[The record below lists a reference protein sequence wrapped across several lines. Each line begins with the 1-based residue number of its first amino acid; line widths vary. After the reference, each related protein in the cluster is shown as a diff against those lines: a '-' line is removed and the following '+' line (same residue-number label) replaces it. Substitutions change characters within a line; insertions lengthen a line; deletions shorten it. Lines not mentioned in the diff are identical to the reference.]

1 MRVFVIGGTGFIG
14 PHVVRRLVEW
24 GHDVVVFHR
33 GKSVAQLPDSVEH
46 MYCPDRALADREY
59 LVSQKEEITS
69 WSPDVVLDM
78 IPVTEASAEAV
89 VKTFLG
95 FATRLVLVS
104 SQDVYR
110 AYGLLNGLE
119 VGPAEPVPIDE
130 RGVLRLKLYP
140 YRGSERRAQDDPR
153 RWLDDYDKILV
164 EHMAGSEPALPA
176 TVLRLPMVY
185 GPNDR
190 QHRLFDYIKRMDD
203 ERHAI
208 ILEEG
213 FASWRWTR
221 GYVENVAA
229 AIALAVV
236 DDRATGRT
244 YNVGEPETVPMA
256 AWIEQIGKITG
267 WTGDILRVPRADLP
281 ESMRSPLRTEQDL
294 VVDSSR
300 IREELGYVE
309 PVGQERALRETVAWE
324 RSNPPSGIDS
334 ARFDYTMEDEIIER
348 VHGT

>member
-1 MRVFVIGGTGFIG
+1 MKQRSAIK
-14 PHVVRRLVEW
+14 RW
-24 GHDVVVFHR
+24 
-33 GKSVAQLPDSVEH
+33 A
-46 MYCPDRALADREY
+46 
-59 LVSQKEEITS
+59 
-69 WSPDVVLDM
+69 PDVVLDM
-78 IPVTEASAEAV
+78 ISVTQRTAQTV
-89 VKTFLG
+89 VYTFLNI
-95 FATRLVLVS
+95 AKRLIVIS
-104 SQDVYR
+104 SQDVYW
-110 AYGLLNGLE
+110 AYAVATRRETGLLVVL
-119 VGPAEPVPIDE
+119 PIE
-130 RGVLRLKLYP
+130 ENSPCRSKLFP
-140 YRGSERRAQDDPR
+140 YRGSEPRMPDDPR

-203 ERHAI
+203 ERPAI

-221 GYVENVAA
+221 GYVENVAT

-236 DDRATGRT
+236 DDRATGCT
-244 YNVGEPETVPMA
+244 YNVGEPETLPMA
-256 AWIEQIGKITG
+256 AWIEQIGKIAG
-267 WTGDILRVPRADLP
+267 WMGEILRVPEKNLP
-281 ESMRSPLRTEQDL
+281 ESMHSTLRTEQNL

-309 PVGQERALRETVAWE
+309 PVDQERALRETVAWE
-324 RSNPPSGIDS
+324 RSNPPSDIDS
-334 ARFDYTMEDEIIER
+334 ARFDYTMEDKIIAR